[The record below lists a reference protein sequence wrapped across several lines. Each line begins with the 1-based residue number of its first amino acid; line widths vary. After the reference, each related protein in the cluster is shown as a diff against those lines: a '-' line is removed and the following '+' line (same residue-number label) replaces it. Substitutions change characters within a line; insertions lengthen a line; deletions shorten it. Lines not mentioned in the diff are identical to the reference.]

1 MKKIITI
8 LCIIVVLTGCSF
20 GSSEAYNAKVRRYES
35 LIQAILDNSK
45 FKTKSENFNMV
56 ATMNQ
61 EKTGYSYDLKI
72 DKARVAMYQIEVIVV
87 ENNQQFNKD
96 KMMVSSGIFEDSR
109 TMVPGQV
116 NLSQN
121 YVGGMILNALSDN
134 PEMNLKV
141 MVTWKDQ
148 SLANT
153 HSEFI
158 ELNVKY
164 QAPQAPQPEN
174 QEESAPANP

>member
-1 MKKIITI
+1 MKKILTI
-8 LCIIVVLTGCSF
+8 LCLMAVLTGCSF

-45 FKTKSENFNMV
+45 FKASSENFSISAV
-56 ATMNQ
+56 MNQ
-61 EKTGYSYDLKI
+61 EKEGYSYDLKI
-72 DKARVAMYQIEVIVV
+72 DKARIAMYQIEVIVV

-96 KMMVSSGIFEDSR
+96 KMMVSSGIFEESR

-116 NLSQN
+116 NLNQN
-121 YVGGMILNALSDN
+121 YVGGMILNALSDK

-141 MVTWKDQ
+141 LVTWKDQ

-164 QAPQAPQPEN
+164 QAAQTPPAQTP
-174 QEESAPANP
+174 EESAPANP